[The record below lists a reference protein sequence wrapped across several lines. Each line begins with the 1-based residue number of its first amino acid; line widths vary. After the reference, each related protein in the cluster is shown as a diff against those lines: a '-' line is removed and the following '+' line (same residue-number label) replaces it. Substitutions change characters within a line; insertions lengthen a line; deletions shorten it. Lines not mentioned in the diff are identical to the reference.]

1 MDEKREQA
9 MGQLK
14 TASPLEMTSLLKE
27 LELYDKESSQKVI
40 DDVYEQ
46 FASGENM
53 QDEILV
59 PVFSAVVDGLLE
71 ATSFGRKARK
81 KGLTASRVIQ
91 ECKEFSYD
99 DKTKHGTSVNAFTE
113 YKNANNDG
121 IEGCLLHCNHM
132 AQGCGDQERRN
143 QRRASI
149 AHSNGNILHSPL
161 AVHQAGDGPVG
172 HANQRIQQ
180 KNAGKLFQG
189 IYGGGVHIID
199 NEIGADPVQ

>member
-9 MGQLK
+9 IERLK

-46 FASGENM
+46 FASGDNM

-91 ECKEFSYD
+91 ECKQFNYD
-99 DKTKHGTSVNAFTE
+99 DKTNHGTSVNAFTE
-113 YKNANNDG
+113 YKNANND
-121 IEGCLLHCNHM
+121 
-132 AQGCGDQERRN
+132 
-143 QRRASI
+143 
-149 AHSNGNILHSPL
+149 
-161 AVHQAGDGPVG
+161 
-172 HANQRIQQ
+172 
-180 KNAGKLFQG
+180 
-189 IYGGGVHIID
+189 
-199 NEIGADPVQ
+199 